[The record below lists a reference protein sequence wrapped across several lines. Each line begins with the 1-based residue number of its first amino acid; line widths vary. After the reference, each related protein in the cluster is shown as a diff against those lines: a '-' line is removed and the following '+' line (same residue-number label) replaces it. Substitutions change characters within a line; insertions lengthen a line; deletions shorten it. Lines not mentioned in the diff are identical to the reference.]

1 MKMLE
6 GAMGLNPALAK
17 AGGLSPVGANIFAFE
32 LTGQSVLL
40 G

>member
-17 AGGLSPVGANIFAFE
+17 AGGPSPVGAFE